1 MLRKLVLLS
10 LILSSLM
17 ILGFRVCEC
26 AADEQPP
33 AFSDHLDIFAAVFPE
48 ISQES
53 DGSCADRSCA
63 CATAFSGNTLLSP
76 PLLPEHPLYAPS
88 SQPDPLVRCGF
99 IRLARDSIPS

>member
-10 LILSSLM
+10 LMLSSLM

-26 AADEQPP
+26 AADEQLP

-53 DGSCADRSCA
+53 DGSCACA
-63 CATAFSGNTLLSP
+63 PAFSGNALLSP

-88 SQPDPLVRCGF
+88 SQPDPLVRCCF